1 MGCGSSSASAPGRFH
16 DDPDLAADGARPG
29 RFSKGKYVGGGDGGK
44 DDDGRED
51 DFFEV
56 EEATGEQ
63 FMAVRPWIGQIE
75 EPENHNPQDDSPPDV
90 TYSLEYVYGY
100 RCADSRQN
108 VHWNN

>member
-1 MGCGSSSASAPGRFH
+1 MDDGGRV
-16 DDPDLAADGARPG
+16 
-29 RFSKGKYVGGGDGGK
+29 RFDKKTGKQMRCQDGGK

-75 EPENHNPQDDSPPDV
+75 EPDNHNPQCDDQPD
-90 TYSLEYVYGY
+90 
-100 RCADSRQN
+100 
-108 VHWNN
+108 